1 MSQKNTA
8 VIKQHNKP
16 LKGTLRVPSDKSITQ
31 RAYIFGAMAEGVTTV
46 NYPLNSAD
54 AEATLTAVISMG
66 AELISKTEIQVVLRG
81 VGDKGF
87 TAPANGVIDCQNSGT
102 GMRILCGAIAG
113 QDIAVSLTGDES
125 LNKRPMERV
134 AIPLRGM
141 GATINTQDGKP
152 PIEITGGNLTAIEYH
167 SPVASAQIKTCVLT
181 AGLQADGKTVL
192 VEPQT
197 SRDHSE
203 KMLPSFGIEL
213 HSQKNSET
221 GENRVT
227 IQGGQKLKACEI
239 NVPAD
244 PSSAAFIMVA
254 ASLVPN
260 SDVTLTDV
268 GMNPGRSGLL
278 KALRSM
284 GANIEIQNARFFGEE
299 PVADLRI
306 QGQKLNAANIKP
318 ADVVDMVD
326 EIPVLM
332 VAASLAEGVSH
343 FEGLRE
349 LRVKESDRLALMIDN
364 LKATGVDC
372 KITEGDGAIVHGSEG
387 LQTLAEASNWTVEHD
402 HRLAMAGAVA
412 GLCSPTGVHLDDV
425 DAVAVSWPNFLNDLQ
440 ALAS

>member
-8 VIKQHNKP
+8 IIKQSNKP
-16 LKGTLRVPSDKSITQ
+16 LKGVLRVPSDKSITQ

-46 NYPLNSAD
+46 NHPLNSAD
-54 AEATLTAVISMG
+54 AEATLAAVISMG
-66 AELISKTEIQVVLRG
+66 AELISKTETQVVLRG

-87 TAPANGVIDCQNSGT
+87 SAPENGLIDCQNSGT
-102 GMRILCGAIAG
+102 GMRLLCGAVAG
-113 QDIAVSLTGDES
+113 QNIQLSLSGDES

-141 GATINTQDGKP
+141 GATVNTQEGKP
-152 PIEITGGNLTAIEYH
+152 PIEINGGNLKAIEYH
-167 SPVASAQIKTCVLT
+167 SPVASAQIKSCVLL
-181 AGLQADGKTVL
+181 AGLQAEGKTVL

-203 KMLPSFGIEL
+203 KMLPSFGVEL
-213 HSQKNSET
+213 FSEKNTET

-227 IQGGQKLKACEI
+227 VHGGQKLTACEI

-254 ASLVPN
+254 ASLLIG
-260 SDVTLTDV
+260 SDVTLPDV
-268 GMNPGRSGLL
+268 GMNPGRTGLL

-284 GANIEIQNARFFGEE
+284 GANIEIQNARFFGQE

-306 QGQKLNAANIKP
+306 QGQKLKAANIKHV
-318 ADVVDMVD
+318 DVVDMVD

-332 VAASLAEGVSH
+332 LASALAEGESR

-364 LKATGVDC
+364 LKAAGVDC
-372 KITEGDGAIVHGSEG
+372 TITENDGAIVQGSEG
-387 LQTLAEASNWTVEHD
+387 LALQSKASNWTVEHD
-402 HRLAMAGAVA
+402 HRLAMTGAVA
-412 GLCSPTGVHLDDV
+412 GLCSPTGIHLDDV

-440 ALAS
+440 SLAS

>member
-8 VIKQHNKP
+8 VIKQNNKA

-46 NYPLNSAD
+46 NNPLNSAD
-54 AEATLTAVISMG
+54 AEATLAAVISMG
-66 AELISKTEIQVVLRG
+66 AELISKTDTQVVLHG

-102 GMRILCGAIAG
+102 GMRLLCGAIAG
-113 QDIAVSLTGDES
+113 QGIQVSLSGDES

-152 PIEITGGNLTAIEYH
+152 PIEINGGNLKAIEYH
-167 SPVASAQIKTCVLT
+167 SAVASAQVKSCVLL

-203 KMLPSFGIEL
+203 KMLPSFGVEL
-213 HSQKNSET
+213 HSEKNTET

-227 IQGGQKLKACEI
+227 IHGGQKLTACEI

-254 ASLVPN
+254 ASLVEG
-260 SDVTLTDV
+260 SDVTLPDV
-268 GMNPGRSGLL
+268 GMNPGRTGLL

-284 GANIEIQNARFFGEE
+284 GANIEIQNARFFGKE

-306 QGQKLNAANIKP
+306 QAQKLKAAHIKS

-332 VAASLAEGVSH
+332 LAASLAEGDSH

-364 LKATGVDC
+364 LKAAGVDC
-372 KITEGDGAIVHGSEG
+372 QITENDGAIVRGSSG
-387 LQTLAEASNWTVEHD
+387 LESLSEASNWTVEHD
-402 HRLAMAGAVA
+402 HRLAMTGAVA
-412 GLCSPTGVHLDDV
+412 GLCSPTGIHLDDV

-440 ALAS
+440 ALAT

>member
-8 VIKQHNKP
+8 VIKQKNKP
-16 LKGTLRVPSDKSITQ
+16 LKGILRVPSDKSITQ

-46 NYPLNSAD
+46 NNPLNSAD
-54 AEATLTAVISMG
+54 AEATLAAVISMG
-66 AELISKTEIQVVLRG
+66 AELISKTETQVVLRG

-87 TAPANGVIDCQNSGT
+87 TAPASGMIDCQNSGT

-113 QDIAVSLTGDES
+113 QHLHVSLSGDES

-141 GATINTQDGKP
+141 GATINTQSGKP
-152 PIEITGGNLTAIEYH
+152 PIEINGGNLKAIEYH
-167 SPVASAQIKTCVLT
+167 SPVASAQIKTCVLV
-181 AGLQADGKTVL
+181 AGLQAQGKTVL

-197 SRDHSE
+197 SRDHTE
-203 KMLPSFGIEL
+203 KMLPSFGVEL
-213 HSQKNSET
+213 HSEKITET

-227 IQGGQKLKACEI
+227 IYGGQKLTACEV

-254 ASLVPN
+254 ASLVEG
-260 SDVTLTDV
+260 SDVTLPDV
-268 GMNPGRSGLL
+268 GMNPGRTGLL

-284 GANIEIQNARFFGEE
+284 GANIEIQNARFFGQE

-306 QGQKLNAANIKP
+306 QGQKLKAAHIKP

-332 VAASLAEGVSH
+332 LAASLAEGDSQ

-364 LKATGVDC
+364 LKAAGVDC
-372 KITEGDGAIVHGSEG
+372 QITENDGAIVRGSIG
-387 LQTLAEASNWTVEHD
+387 LQLLPEASHWTVEHD
-402 HRLAMAGAVA
+402 HRLAMTGAIA